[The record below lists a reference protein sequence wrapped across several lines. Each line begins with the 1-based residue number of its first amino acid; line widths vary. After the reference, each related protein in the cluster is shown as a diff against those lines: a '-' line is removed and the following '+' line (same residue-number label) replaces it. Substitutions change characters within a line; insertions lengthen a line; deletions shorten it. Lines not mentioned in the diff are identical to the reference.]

1 MPSIDVIDPLRI
13 RALYLRWLDLCEG
26 STRMDIAVALAEID
40 HTAGYKQRQVASSR
54 LSGALA
60 GKENV
65 SRTRWSHWLYLA
77 ERMGIPCA
85 DLREDEINLDDP
97 RLKMWPLPSRRASD
111 LPHSG
116 EESGEMEKESTEPEE
131 APEDGGGMEVAELP
145 QVDSTEASS

>member
-1 MPSIDVIDPLRI
+1 MPSIDVIEPLRI
-13 RALYLRWLDLCEG
+13 RALYLRWLDQCEG

-77 ERMGIPCA
+77 EKVGIPCA

-97 RLKMWPLPSRRASD
+97 RLTMWPLPSRRASD
-111 LPHSG
+111 LPHLGEGDGVGKNEPAEPAERG
-116 EESGEMEKESTEPEE
+116 EEEAEPLQ
-131 APEDGGGMEVAELP
+131 DDSVEVP
-145 QVDSTEASS
+145 S